1 MPFHSLKPY
10 LSRAIFNMPGWRT
23 RRKILVIESDDW
35 GAIRMPSKEV
45 YDKCLHAGY
54 PVDKISYERY
64 DSLLSEDDLEILFDL
79 LASFRDL
86 HGNPP
91 VITANC
97 LVANPDFERIE
108 AADFKSYH
116 FELITETFK
125 KYPRH
130 QNNFA
135 LWKQGMKARVFHPQ
149 YHGREHVNVSLF
161 MEALQRGDEASR
173 FGFEHRMPGCIS
185 KGTEGLGNYFV
196 EALRFRS
203 KEDKDEKLKIFM
215 EGLVLFEKLF
225 GYRSES
231 IIPPNYTWSPDFNAS
246 VWAQGV
252 RYLQGLRLMN
262 EPMPGEP
269 NKQHR
274 IHLGKQNSL
283 GQTYLVR
290 NSIFE
295 PSMFGLGIKD
305 PVDRCLKE
313 IAIAF
318 TLNKPAIIT
327 SHRINYVGYLDP
339 GNRDRNLKMLGQI
352 LSKALQRWPDMEFMT
367 SDQLGRCIEAD
378 RKIRA

>member
-1 MPFHSLKPY
+1 MPVPRIKPY
-10 LSRAIFNMPGWRT
+10 VSRAIFNIPGWRT

-45 YDKCLHAGY
+45 YNKCLREGY

-64 DSLLSEDDLEILFDL
+64 DSLLSEDDLGMLFDL
-79 LASFRDL
+79 LSSFKDQ
-86 HGNPP
+86 HGMPP
-91 VITANC
+91 AITANC

-108 AADFKSYH
+108 AEGFLSYH
-116 FELITETFK
+116 YELITETFK

-130 QNNFA
+130 QNNFE
-135 LWKQGMKARVFHPQ
+135 LWKQGMKAGVFHPQ

-173 FGFEHRMPGCIS
+173 FGFENRMPGCIS
-185 KGTEGLGNYFV
+185 KGANGVGNYFV
-196 EALRFRS
+196 EALRYHS

-231 IIPPNYTWSPDFNAS
+231 IIPPNYTWSPDFDAS

-262 EPMPGEP
+262 EPVPDETS
-269 NKQHR
+269 KQHR
-274 IHLGKQNSL
+274 IYLGKQNAL

-313 IAIAF
+313 MQIAF

-327 SHRINYVGYLDP
+327 SHRLNYVGHLDP
-339 GNRDRNLKMLGQI
+339 ANRDQTLNMLGQI
-352 LSKALQRWPDMEFMT
+352 LSRALKRWPDMEFMT
-367 SDQLGRCIEAD
+367 SDRLGRLIEAD
-378 RKIRA
+378 RKISS